1 MINIQLLGLA
11 AALVVCAILAKVFTG
26 KAEKAGKSQK
36 AEIMKQLLALSESEN
51 KRSKTASSVPKPSPS
66 KQPTRPTSQAPRLQ
80 TAARKIPT
88 KLPQPLRS
96 NK

>member
-1 MINIQLLGLA
+1 MVNIHLIGLA
-11 AALVVCAILAKVFTG
+11 AALVLCAILAKVFTG
-26 KAEKAGKSQK
+26 KAEKAGKAQK

-51 KRSKTASSVPKPSPS
+51 KTSRTASSVRKPLSN
-66 KQPTRPTSQAPRLQ
+66 QPTRPVNQAKRVE
-80 TAARKIPT
+80 TAPRKIPT